1 MLRNVILAPT
11 TAHNNAM
18 NYLEGLGVVVT
29 LDISYKE
36 IKLPVKVW
44 YIDYITMQL
53 PNVKQN
59 TLIKHTDTLYV
70 LIGFLH
76 CIDSLIHECFL

>member
-1 MLRNVILAPT
+1 MLRNVILAST

-18 NYLEGLGVVVT
+18 NYLEGLSVVVT

-53 PNVKQN
+53 PNVN
-59 TLIKHTDTLYV
+59 
-70 LIGFLH
+70 
-76 CIDSLIHECFL
+76 